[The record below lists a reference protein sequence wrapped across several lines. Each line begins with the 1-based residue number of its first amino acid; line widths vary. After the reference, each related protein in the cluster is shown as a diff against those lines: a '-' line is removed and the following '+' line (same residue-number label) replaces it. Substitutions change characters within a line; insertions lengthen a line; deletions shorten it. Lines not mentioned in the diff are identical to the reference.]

1 MPPSSKLSTRILS
14 CVFWTRTT
22 VLVLA
27 IVIVAAS
34 LSVYSLHTV
43 PIFSLFGGGG
53 SGNSSHQHQTTV
65 LLEMVQ
71 DRRLISTLV
80 AAQASVF
87 CPLFLL
93 LNHNRKKENEEQSS
107 SSSLALDLVCCHVL
121 MPLGLALSW
130 TFCIMFDRKTMMAL
144 MQSGFLGE
152 ELVTS
157 WTDYMG
163 WHDMCL
169 LNRNVHGEWPCLAVN
184 VIHGFKYLIVLVL
197 AAEIYMVIAAA
208 VILRREQRQEHP
220 AQGVIQLCIDEK
232 SQRGYYNSPPV
243 SFMDDQQRDVFMQ
256 V

>member
-1 MPPSSKLSTRILS
+1 MPPSSTLSSRILS

-27 IVIVAAS
+27 IIIVAAS

-43 PIFSLFGGGG
+43 PIFSLFGG
-53 SGNSSHQHQTTV
+53 SGVNGHHQTSI

-93 LNHNRKKENEEQSS
+93 LNHNRKKEQHDE
-107 SSSLALDLVCCHVL
+107 SSSLAFDLVCCHVL

-144 MQSGFLGE
+144 MQGGFMGQ

-157 WTDYMG
+157 WTEYMG

-169 LNRNVHGEWPCLAVN
+169 LDRNIHGEWPCVAVN

-208 VILRREQRQEHP
+208 FILRREQRHEEYTN
-220 AQGVIQLCIDEK
+220 QGVIQLCIDEK
-232 SQRGYYNSPPV
+232 SQHGYCKQPV
-243 SFMDDQQRDVFMQ
+243 SFMDDQQRDAFTLA
-256 V
+256 

>member
-1 MPPSSKLSTRILS
+1 MPPSSRLSARILS

-27 IVIVAAS
+27 IAIVAAS

-43 PIFSLFGGGG
+43 PIFSLFSGGGT
-53 SGNSSHQHQTTV
+53 NHHHQTAV

-93 LNHNRKKENEEQSS
+93 LNHSRKKEQDEP
-107 SSSLALDLVCCHVL
+107 SSLALDLICCHVL

-144 MQSGFLGE
+144 MQGGFIGE
-152 ELVTS
+152 QLVTS

-169 LNRNVHGEWPCLAVN
+169 LDRNIHGEWPCLAVN
-184 VIHGFKYLIVLVL
+184 GIHGFKYLIVLVL

-208 VILRREQRQEHP
+208 VVLRREHRQEL
-220 AQGVIQLCIDEK
+220 ATQGVIQLCIDEK
-232 SQRGYYNSPPV
+232 SQRGYCNTPI
-243 SFMDDQQRDVFMQ
+243 SFMGDQQHDAFTQ